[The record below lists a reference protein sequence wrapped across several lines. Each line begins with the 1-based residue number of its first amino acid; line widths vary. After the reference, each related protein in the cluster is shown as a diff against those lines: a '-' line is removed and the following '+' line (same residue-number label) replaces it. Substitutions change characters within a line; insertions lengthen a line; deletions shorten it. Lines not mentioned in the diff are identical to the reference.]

1 MKTSSRCFRL
11 LQREG
16 QHGVKTSMLQ
26 LAHLKYLKIAAC
38 QKQLKQHTLPDFYGY
53 LTRIVVVRNIF
64 TQILWH

>member
-1 MKTSSRCFRL
+1 
-11 LQREG
+11 
-16 QHGVKTSMLQ
+16 MLQ